1 MSQIGKNIKRI
12 RSARKL
18 NQSQFAEIFGLT
30 RGSVGA
36 YEEGRAEPKI
46 DTIIQIANYFSLS
59 IDLLL
64 NKELTANDLFHFDVL
79 RQKLDEAHHFP
90 KPVAQAFRKGG
101 IGLVSIENQLE
112 YTVNYSNKDFISNL
126 PYIELPINFKGT
138 TRAFELNGSEME
150 YNQNGLHHGDIL
162 LCLLTSTTKTKTR
175 PGDVYV
181 IVHQEGITT
190 RRLKSNTKSGITF
203 ASDDPNYADIEF
215 TTENILELWQVKG
228 AYSTYLN
235 PPKMIE
241 NRVMLLE
248 SRLEELEKK
257 INGIKP

>member
-12 RSARKL
+12 RSAKKL

-46 DTIIQIANYFSLS
+46 DTIIQIANNFSLS

-64 NKELTANDLFHFDVL
+64 NKELTVNDLFHFDVL
-79 RQKLDEAHHFP
+79 HQKLDEAHHFQ
-90 KPVAQAFRKGG
+90 KPATQAFRKGG
-101 IGLVSIENQLE
+101 IGLVSLENQLE
-112 YTVNYSNKDFISNL
+112 YIVNHTNKDFISHL

-162 LCLLTSTTKTKTR
+162 LCLQTVKTKTKTK

-181 IVHQEGITT
+181 IVHKEGIIT
-190 RRLKSNTKSGITF
+190 RRLKSAAKSGMNFI
-203 ASDDPNYADIEF
+203 SDDPNYADIEF
-215 TTENILELWQVKG
+215 ATDDILELWNVKG

-248 SRLEELEKK
+248 NRLNELEKK
-257 INGIKP
+257 IKS